1 LCPIEDHKRRDI
13 CFPPSIATFTNWESS
28 LLSLTAPRP
37 PQRRYE
43 RWKQNEYSELTQ
55 RYGEVEKCNSET
67 RGDPCALNKF
77 TERSYM
83 PILSKYSSD
92 FNKRFEIADSNN
104 SHGLHNNAQSSY
116 YDSDSDFDSDSD
128 SMSPKAKRSAG
139 NIFILVFT
147 VLLLTA

>member
-1 LCPIEDHKRRDI
+1 MCPIEDHSKRRDI

-37 PQRRYE
+37 PQRRYD
-43 RWKQNEYSELTQ
+43 RWKQNEYSELTP

-67 RGDPCALNKF
+67 RG
-77 TERSYM
+77 
-83 PILSKYSSD
+83 ILSKYSSD
-92 FNKRFEIADSNN
+92 FHKRFETVDSKN
-104 SHGLHNNAQSSY
+104 SHGLHNNAQNSCC
-116 YDSDSDFDSDSD
+116 DSDSDFD
-128 SMSPKAKRSAG
+128 PKAKRSAG